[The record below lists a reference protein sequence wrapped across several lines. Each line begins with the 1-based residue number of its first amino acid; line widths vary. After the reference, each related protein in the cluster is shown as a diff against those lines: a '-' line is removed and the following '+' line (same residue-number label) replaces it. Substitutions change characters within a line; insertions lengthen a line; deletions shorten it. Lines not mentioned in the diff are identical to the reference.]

1 MSLGSSK
8 DKVVESS
15 RRNIEDAEAAKRK
28 IKMILRKTTPSMA
41 KSISAEA
48 KQLSGDGLKIYTIYD
63 DELDD
68 EYYIAIGEKSI
79 EFDPSLIYIALISKG
94 QGIRV
99 IVFVGEKARKKIK
112 AGIIAK
118 QISTQLGGS
127 GGGNDKFGQG
137 GGGNDDS
144 GNDKV
149 NDRIKEALFSVED
162 FVTKSIV
169 K

>member
-1 MSLGSSK
+1 
-8 DKVVESS
+8 
-15 RRNIEDAEAAKRK
+15 
-28 IKMILRKTTPSMA
+28 MA

-48 KQLSGDGLKIYTIYD
+48 KQLSDDGLKIYTIYD
-63 DELDD
+63 DDLDD

-112 AGIIAK
+112 ASIIAK

-137 GGGNDDS
+137 GGSNDGS
-144 GNDKV
+144 GSSSSTCNGKV
-149 NDRIKEALFSVED
+149 NDRIEEALFSVED
-162 FVTKSIV
+162 FVTKSMV
-169 K
+169 KS